1 MGLLHLCRLKG
12 SAAVDSLAERI
23 SALEKEIAAL
33 KKGSASGQ
41 TPTAAPSF
49 EPPTPI
55 AVSAVKSE
63 PASMMPPPPPL
74 PESQPLPTEEPA
86 FAPSPKPKP
95 AGRRE
100 PPSPAPSQPAE
111 TLPAKAAPKAENNA
125 NATLL
130 DPATYPAI
138 WQKVL
143 GYFHDI
149 CRIDML
155 TCYQKGVLLYL
166 TPQRAV
172 ISSPQQWLVS
182 AGNNKSYQKMAAEA
196 FQKIIGSS
204 VELHVVLKG
213 STEEAD
219 ALAQLSAAKQIRE
232 EDTPASPA
240 REAAP
245 GRKAVLRDGYQ
256 LVTEKDIKAPDRDDP
271 SFKEALKIL
280 PDCDIYEKVTE

>member
-1 MGLLHLCRLKG
+1 M
-12 SAAVDSLAERI
+12 I
-23 SALEKEIAAL
+23 
-33 KKGSASGQ
+33 
-41 TPTAAPSF
+41 
-49 EPPTPI
+49 
-55 AVSAVKSE
+55 
-63 PASMMPPPPPL
+63 PPPPPL
-74 PESQPLPTEEPA
+74 PESQPLPTEEPS

-111 TLPAKAAPKAENNA
+111 TLPVKAAPKAENNA
-125 NATLL
+125 NAALL

-149 CRIDML
+149 NRIDIW

-219 ALAQLSAAKQIRE
+219 TLALLSAAKQVRE

-240 REAAP
+240 REAAL
-245 GRKAVLRDGYQ
+245 GRKTVLRDGYQ